1 MITNLL
7 KKLKPNNETKN
18 VNNYKSIEKEE
29 LLNSKSQSVLEYPI
43 KPNINYNT
51 YTNGIEIKEKINPL
65 TLKTRNNIS

>member
-18 VNNYKSIEKEE
+18 VTTYDYKLIEKEK

-43 KPNINYNT
+43 KSNFNYNT
-51 YTNGIEIKEKINPL
+51 YTDNIVIKDKLNPL
-65 TLKTRNNIS
+65 TLKSRK